1 MKKILLGVTAFTLFL
16 ASCQQSEVIDDINAG
31 NNQLDFG
38 VYQGK
43 VTKAAELT
51 NEDLNENGVT
61 FPLYAYKGKQSEAKE
76 FYFEET
82 LTYGILVAGK
92 WNTSIPRFLAD
103 EKPLQFYAFYPTIG
117 IDAEKDYKYA
127 NLATGGSYPT
137 LDYTIQGTDKA
148 AGTEI
153 DLVAA
158 AVNDNTGT
166 KVTIPFR
173 HILSQINFGV
183 KGYYGAQIEIS
194 NIEIHQVNSAGTYN
208 FDLEATDRW
217 TGLKTPADYAYKFG
231 SAADAKNSS
240 FITPG
245 TAAAPI
251 DESGYTYIFG
261 DGGKWGPGSG
271 SPRTDLWYVNESNDA
286 IQASEITADTSKLK
300 NSLMLMPQPLVA
312 GMSAAYVTFNYT
324 IQDLKGAYVAGSSGN
339 PVMGKF
345 DLNMGTPE
353 APNPLYDNEWKP
365 NLRYLYI
372 IDFTGYL
379 DGQKLTFDVDV
390 DTQPWENYDKPG
402 DGIVLLSSTGEPVFK
417 EVQDMITTSVKEYSV
432 KKGNVFS
439 NIKWDWST
447 YTLNEGIFT
456 VADQSFTVNFKNVK
470 FNGNTI
476 TIVPPKGFKL
486 DPNVVAGGTT
496 PVTMLTFKTL
506 PAPSTPET
514 NAATKDDVIVA
525 GAGTL
530 YMAATWSLNAPA
542 TVLAS
547 GEYFI
552 VDASKVWLNGQELT
566 VTAPAGYKLSGSYPK
581 YKITKE

>member
-51 NEDLNENGVT
+51 NDDLNKNGVT

-82 LTYGILVAGK
+82 LTYGILVADK

-103 EKPLQFYAFYPTIG
+103 EKPLQFYAFYPTTG
-117 IDAEKDYKYA
+117 INAEKDYKYA

-245 TAAAPI
+245 TAATPI

-271 SPRTDLWYVNESNDA
+271 SPRTDLWYVNKSNDA

-324 IQDLKGAYVAGSSGN
+324 IQDLKDAYVAGSSGN

-402 DGIVLLSSTGEPVFK
+402 DGVVLLSSSDGAVFANEIHK
-417 EVQDMITTSVKEYSV
+417 LQ
-432 KKGNVFS
+432 KGGTHAIKGHLFS
-439 NIKWDWST
+439 NIIWDWT
-447 YTLNEGIFT
+447 PYAMTNAFAANDVFT
-456 VADQSFTVNFKNVK
+456 VTFSSVK
-470 FNGNTI
+470 FNGNTLTVKAPFGFQVSTDAATYADSAVVSTTN
-476 TIVPPKGFKL
+476 TI
-486 DPNVVAGGTT
+486 
-496 PVTMLTFKTL
+496 LTFKAIGDYYVTATAL
-506 PAPSTPET
+506 NTVI
-514 NAATKDDVIVA
+514 TKD
-525 GAGTL
+525 GGTFYAKNSIKL
-530 YMAATWSLNAPA
+530 S
-542 TVLAS
+542 
-547 GEYFI
+547 
-552 VDASKVWLNGQELT
+552 ELT
-566 VTAPAGYKLSGSYPK
+566 NVSNLTSTKFVTIKFASSYSAEATPAGWSFSADK
-581 YKITKE
+581 KIATYTKK